1 MAYRFLILGEPLL
14 EGPGGRVNIRSGKG
28 LALLCYCAAQWEREF
43 SRSALAELLWEDPR
57 AGLDGL
63 GMTLMRLRREMPVWP
78 LRVTRRTVGW
88 DPRSDIFIDVRRFKE
103 LVAGSAPRPPSDEA
117 LDEASRLWRG
127 PFLEGF
133 DPAENEELEN
143 WLVEQRT
150 YWEQRILRVLSDL
163 VARREARSDW
173 PNLIGIAQRAIAL
186 DPLREDF
193 HRALIQAHY
202 RMGDRASAL
211 SRFQACR
218 AILRTELG
226 IEPHP
231 STLLLEGLITG
242 EEPKI
247 VSDPEERRPPSL
259 IAPPTSD
266 PSRAPAL
273 PLIDREAELGSLRD
287 ALALA
292 AAGTPGSRL
301 VLLQGEA
308 GIGKTRLVDELVAEA
323 HQARGVPWGTLL
335 LANCLEEFR
344 SIPYRPLA
352 EAMNNLLPGLDLHRL
367 NIDDVWLDQVARL
380 LPDLNALRST
390 RRRSPRS
397 DPETGRQL
405 LLEGVSRFLAAL
417 PPPVLLIVE
426 DAHWAD
432 EGTLAVLARLA
443 RLSSDGRPAVLL
455 TARPAELSEQAARL
469 LARLREEG
477 PLSPL
482 DLPPLSEPSIQ
493 SLTTAML
500 GHPDPALGDRLY
512 RQSDGVPLFAVE
524 LLRFWL
530 EEASGASDEWR
541 LPDES
546 PLPESLR
553 SVIAR
558 RLGHLQNSV
567 RRVLECLSLFPAG
580 TSLGLLQ
587 RISGLPRATLFADL
601 ESLLKAG
608 LIQAIPAGAQASVLP
623 EDDPR
628 YALTHELV
636 RRTVHQEMLLP
647 KKAWLHRR
655 VLSALGEEPLMTT
668 LNPSPEEM
676 AFHAASGG
684 WWEEGL
690 IWNLRAAEKGL
701 TPAGVAHFL
710 KQALHCLERLPG
722 SSPLRSEEMAIRSRL
737 AEVEI
742 MGLEQGDAAERAVEL
757 SPLHDATQAE
767 AWLPRLAAMLVQGRL
782 GTVQTILD
790 RLLPLIRASGRSDLL
805 ASALR
810 YSGQVKA
817 IRGEFDQAAR
827 ALTEALRLYETSP
840 GSLYPVDVVLSLAGV
855 EAIRGNFPAAK
866 SLLAQT
872 VGGTSPAPHPMADAY
887 RLIVVAAVAQGQGDR
902 SDSAA
907 ILRKELVRI
916 RTGRFPLLE
925 TLAALYVGPAQALTG
940 DLQQGIRT
948 HRGAIAAAQRRKVRL
963 LLDQAYAGLGE
974 MYLAS
979 GDPRAA
985 CGAAEK
991 GLAIARRD
999 GYLYGVALNTRV
1011 LGEAAAALGRPTE
1024 AVDKITR
1031 AMARFSELGARPQ
1044 VARCNA
1050 LLAELAASEE
1060 ERAACRR
1067 RAVKMFAAMGM
1078 QPDLERPSLGPSP
1091 ERPG

>member
-14 EGPGGRVNIRSGKG
+14 EGPGGRLNIRSGKG
-28 LALLCYCAAQWEREF
+28 LALLCYCAAQREREF

-57 AGLDGL
+57 AGLDSL

-88 DPRSDIFIDVRRFKE
+88 DPRSDVFLDVRRFKE
-103 LVAGSAPRPPSDEA
+103 LLTGSAPQPPSDEA
-117 LDEASRLWRG
+117 LEEASRLWRG
-127 PFLEGF
+127 PFLEGLN
-133 DPAENEELEN
+133 PAENEDLES

-163 VARREARSDW
+163 IARREARSDW
-173 PNLIGIAQRAIAL
+173 RGLIGIAQRAIAL

-211 SRFQACR
+211 SRFHACR
-218 AILRTELG
+218 AILRAELG
-226 IEPHP
+226 IEPDP
-231 STLLLEGLITG
+231 STLRLEGLITG
-242 EEPKI
+242 EEPK
-247 VSDPEERRPPSL
+247 VRSDPEERRSPSR
-259 IAPPTSD
+259 IARPTFD
-266 PSRAPAL
+266 PARAPAL
-273 PLIDREAELGSLRD
+273 PLIDREGELGSLRD

-292 AAGTPGSRL
+292 AAGTAGSRL

-308 GIGKTRLVDELVAEA
+308 GIGKTRLVDELIAEA

-335 LANCLEEFR
+335 LANCLEEFQ

-352 EAMNNLLPGLDLHRL
+352 EAMSNLLPGLDPHRL
-367 NIDDVWLDQVARL
+367 NIDDVWLDEAARL
-380 LPDLNALRST
+380 LPDLKALRPT

-417 PPPVLLIVE
+417 PPPVLLILE

-443 RLSSDGRPAVLL
+443 RLSSDRRPAVLL
-455 TARPAELSEQAARL
+455 TARPAEISEKTARL
-469 LARLREEG
+469 LAKLREEG
-477 PLSPL
+477 HLSSL

-493 SLTTAML
+493 ALATAML
-500 GHPDPALGDRLY
+500 GHPDPTLGDRLY

-530 EEASGASDEWR
+530 EEAGDA
-541 LPDES
+541 PDES

-553 SVIAR
+553 SIIAQ
-558 RLGHLQNSV
+558 RLGHLQNSA
-567 RRVLECLSLFPAG
+567 RRVFECLSLFPGG

-587 RISGLPRATLFADL
+587 RTIGLPRATLFADL
-601 ESLLKAG
+601 ERLLMDG
-608 LIQAIPAGAQASVLP
+608 LIQAIPAGAEASVLP

-636 RRTVHQEMLLP
+636 RRVVHQDMLPP

-655 VLSALGEEPLMTT
+655 VLSALGEEPLTAT

-676 AFHAASGG
+676 AFHATSGG
-684 WWEEGL
+684 LWEEGL
-690 IWNLRAAEKGL
+690 IWNLRAADQGL
-701 TPAGVAHFL
+701 THAGVAHFL
-710 KQALHCLERLPG
+710 RQALHCLERLPG

-737 AEVEI
+737 AEVES
-742 MGLEQGDAAERAVEL
+742 MGLEQEDAPETAMDLPE
-757 SPLHDATQAE
+757 LHDATQAE
-767 AWLPRLAAMLVQGRL
+767 AWLPRLATMLIQGRL
-782 GTVQTILD
+782 GMIQTILD

-817 IRGEFDQAAR
+817 VRGDFDQAAR
-827 ALTEALRLYETSP
+827 ELTEALRLYETFP
-840 GSLYPVDVVLSLAGV
+840 GSLSPVDAVLSLAGV
-855 EAIRGNFPAAK
+855 EAVRGNFAAAR

-872 VGGTSPAPHPMADAY
+872 AGQANPTPHPMADAY
-887 RLIVVAAVAQGQGDR
+887 RLIVEAAVAQGQGDR

-907 ILRKELVRI
+907 ILRKELVRT

-925 TLAALYVGPAQALTG
+925 TLAALYVGSAQALTG

-948 HRGAIAAAQRRKVRL
+948 QREAIAAAQRRKVRV
-963 LLDQAYAGLGE
+963 LLDQAYARLGE
-974 MYLAS
+974 MYLAA
-979 GDPRAA
+979 GNPRRAR
-985 CGAAEK
+985 GAAEK

-999 GYLYGVALNTRV
+999 GYRYGVALNGQV
-1011 LGEAAAALGRPTE
+1011 LGEAAAALGQPAE
-1024 AVDKITR
+1024 AVDRITR
-1031 AMARFSELGARPQ
+1031 AMVRFSELGARPQ

-1078 QPDLERPSLGPSP
+1078 QPDLERPSLWPSP